1 MVVHYPHTTTWFRE
15 GTPSTEDPVTGFP
28 VPGIPGEEVSAE
40 SRYEN
45 FRGGSTKEWRNKKNE
60 TVLQRGTIYLRKGQ
74 PIPVKFETVTVVSPE
89 YGIMFEGEI
98 LNVYAGQLNT
108 TIAV

>member
-1 MVVHYPHTTTWFRE
+1 MVVHYPHTTTWLRE
-15 GTPSTEDPVTGFP
+15 GSPSTEDPVTGFP
-28 VPGIPGEEVSAE
+28 VPGQPGEEVMSA

-60 TVLQRGTIYLRKGQ
+60 TVLQRGTIYIKRGE
-74 PIPVKFETVTVVSPE
+74 PIPVKFDTVTVVSPE
-89 YGIMFEGEI
+89 FGVVFQGEI
-98 LNVYAGQLNT
+98 LNVYKGQLNV